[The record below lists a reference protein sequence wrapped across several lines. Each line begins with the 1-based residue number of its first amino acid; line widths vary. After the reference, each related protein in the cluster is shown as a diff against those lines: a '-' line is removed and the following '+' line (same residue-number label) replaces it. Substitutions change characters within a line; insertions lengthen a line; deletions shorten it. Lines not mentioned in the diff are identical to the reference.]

1 MNPMEENPEFWK
13 LLDKLIEGGEIVIDR
28 PKGSRHPEYPD
39 IVYPLDYGYIAG
51 TRAPD
56 GEDVDLWLGS
66 KAQRRLNALV
76 VTVDACKRDTEIK
89 LLIGCTRSEAQRI
102 SAFYNDYEDIKGL
115 LLWRKE
121 EE

>member
-1 MNPMEENPEFWK
+1 MNHMEKNPEFWK

-28 PKGSRHPEYPD
+28 PKGARHPEHPD

-66 KAQRRLNALV
+66 QPERGLKALV

-89 LLIGCTRSEAQRI
+89 LLIGCTRDEAARI
-102 SAFYNDYEDIKGL
+102 YAFYNDYESMKGL
-115 LLWRKE
+115 LLWRKDE
-121 EE
+121 E